1 MRKTTLFLHH
11 SSVIGG
17 GSFCLLNILKVID
30 RTYIEPIVA
39 LCVDGPLRLEI
50 EKLGIKVVLFSKMT
64 AIPYNHTLYSISS
77 LKSYSMVIL
86 SIPTFKQLLKRYK
99 IDIVYL
105 NNMMIYNYLKPAKE
119 YGCKTIIHIR
129 EHWPLT
135 EHKHQLKWAQE
146 AVRQYADAVIAINKY
161 SASMFASSY
170 NKISIVYDWIDMD
183 SRFEYRPISEILGED
198 ATNLKVYLYTGGV
211 QKIKGAVEILD
222 AFSKCIKNENAR
234 LLVLGIDPNCV
245 GTGVREKVKKVLA
258 SFGIKSYYYQVRE
271 AILQDIRIRC
281 IPATYMLGHIMQQC
295 YCNLSYFTIPHA
307 NLAMA
312 ECGIMGLPSIA
323 ACSEESQEYSYN
335 GRLALLFPINSK
347 EAFHRA
353 ISDYNADFIDLK
365 RQLNSCNSALKEMF
379 SKERNVVILN
389 SVLNSIAK

>member
-1 MRKTTLFLHH
+1 MRKTILFLHH

-50 EKLGIKVVLFSKMT
+50 EKLGIKVVLFPKMT

-77 LKSYSMVIL
+77 LKSYSMVML
-86 SIPTFKQLLKRYK
+86 SIPAFKQLLKMYK

-183 SRFEYRPISEILGED
+183 SRFEYRPMSEILGED
-198 ATNLKVYLYTGGV
+198 ATNLKVYLYTGGI

-222 AFSKCIKNENAR
+222 AFSKCVKMR
-234 LLVLGIDPNCV
+234 MHDCWYWVL
-245 GTGVREKVKKVLA
+245 
-258 SFGIKSYYYQVRE
+258 
-271 AILQDIRIRC
+271 
-281 IPATYMLGHIMQQC
+281 IPI
-295 YCNLSYFTIPHA
+295 
-307 NLAMA
+307 
-312 ECGIMGLPSIA
+312 
-323 ACSEESQEYSYN
+323 
-335 GRLALLFPINSK
+335 
-347 EAFHRA
+347 
-353 ISDYNADFIDLK
+353 
-365 RQLNSCNSALKEMF
+365 
-379 SKERNVVILN
+379 V
-389 SVLNSIAK
+389 